1 MSTPLQLAFRIQDT
15 INQQLRE
22 ISRLSDSDTWVGP
35 VALISHIEIMRVK
48 SLLSSCVDLLRA
60 HHDSSGL

>member
-1 MSTPLQLAFRIQDT
+1 MSTPLQLAVRIQDT
-15 INQQLRE
+15 IDQQIRE

-35 VALISHIEIMRVK
+35 VALISHIEIRRVK
-48 SLLSSCVDLLRA
+48 SLLSSCVDILRA

>member
-15 INQQLRE
+15 INQQLHE

-35 VALISHIEIMRVK
+35 VALISHIEILRVN
-48 SLLSSCVDLLRA
+48 SLLASCIDLLRA

>member
-1 MSTPLQLAFRIQDT
+1 MSTSLQLAVRIQDT
-15 INQQLRE
+15 IDQQIRE

-35 VALISHIEIMRVK
+35 VALISRIEIMRVK

>member
-1 MSTPLQLAFRIQDT
+1 MSTPLQLAVRIQDT
-15 INQQLRE
+15 IDQQIRE

-35 VALISHIEIMRVK
+35 VALISHIEIGRVK

>member
-1 MSTPLQLAFRIQDT
+1 MSTPLQLAVRIQDT
-15 INQQLRE
+15 IDQQIRE
-22 ISRLSDSDTWVGP
+22 ISRLSDSDTWGGP
-35 VALISHIEIMRVK
+35 VPLISHILIMRVK

>member
-1 MSTPLQLAFRIQDT
+1 MSTPLQLAARIQDT
-15 INQQLRE
+15 INQQLRQ

-35 VALISHIEIMRVK
+35 VALISHIEIRRVK

>member
-1 MSTPLQLAFRIQDT
+1 MSTPLQLAARIQDT

-35 VALISHIEIMRVK
+35 VALIFHIEILRVN
-48 SLLSSCVDLLRA
+48 SLLASCIDLLRA

>member
-1 MSTPLQLAFRIQDT
+1 MSTPLQLAVRIQDT

-22 ISRLSDSDTWVGP
+22 ISRLSDSDTWAGP
-35 VALISHIEIMRVK
+35 VALISHIEILRVS
-48 SLLSSCVDLLRA
+48 SLLSSCIDLLRA

>member
-1 MSTPLQLAFRIQDT
+1 MSTPLQLAVRIQDT
-15 INQQLRE
+15 IDQQIRA

-60 HHDSSGL
+60 HHDSSGM

>member
-1 MSTPLQLAFRIQDT
+1 MSTPLQLAVRIQDT

-35 VALISHIEIMRVK
+35 VALISHIEIRRVK

>member
-1 MSTPLQLAFRIQDT
+1 MSTPLQLAVRIQDT
-15 INQQLRE
+15 IDQQIRE

-35 VALISHIEIMRVK
+35 VDLISHIEIMRVK
-48 SLLSSCVDLLRA
+48 SLLSSCVDLVRA

>member
-1 MSTPLQLAFRIQDT
+1 MSTPLQLAVRIQDT

-35 VALISHIEIMRVK
+35 VALISHIEILCVN
-48 SLLSSCVDLLRA
+48 SLLSSCIDLLRA

>member
-1 MSTPLQLAFRIQDT
+1 MSTPLQLSVRIQDT
-15 INQQLRE
+15 IDQQIRE

-35 VALISHIEIMRVK
+35 VALISRIEIMRVK

>member
-1 MSTPLQLAFRIQDT
+1 MSTPLQLAVRIQDT
-15 INQQLRE
+15 IDQQIRE
-22 ISRLSDSDTWVGP
+22 ISRLSDSDTLVGP

>member
-1 MSTPLQLAFRIQDT
+1 MSTPLQLAVRIQDT

-22 ISRLSDSDTWVGP
+22 ISQLSDSDTWVGL
-35 VALISHIEIMRVK
+35 VALISHTEIKLVN
-48 SLLSSCVDLLRA
+48 SLLWSCVDLLRA

>member
-1 MSTPLQLAFRIQDT
+1 MSTSLQLAVRIQDT
-15 INQQLRE
+15 IDQQIRE

-35 VALISHIEIMRVK
+35 VALSSHIEIRRVK

>member
-1 MSTPLQLAFRIQDT
+1 MSTPLQLAVRIQDT
-15 INQQLRE
+15 IDQQIRE

-35 VALISHIEIMRVK
+35 VALISHIEIRRVK

-60 HHDSSGL
+60 HHVSYGL